1 MASLRHSAIWELVYR
16 RSLIVRV
23 LISCVFCIALITA
36 LPEGLA
42 ADEANGQVRLWPD
55 NLFGVDFVDSS
66 FGIISGYAGTILRTE
81 DGGQSWQSIYIGV
94 DELIRRISFV
104 DTEYGWAIGH
114 RGSILQTQNGGRD
127 WSVQHSE
134 TNPYLRDIHFVD
146 RDNGWVV
153 GHDATI
159 LHTKDG
165 GSTWSKESL
174 IGFKGRDLP
183 RLHGVF
189 ASNPNSAVLV
199 GEFGVVAQT
208 DDGGTT
214 WYVHNSPTKKTLL
227 DVAGKADSLVAV
239 GLDGTAISI
248 SSAPQA
254 ADSITSNLTI
264 ESLETGTTEHFL
276 AIALASDT
284 GFIAAGRSVVVL
296 ISDKTVSH
304 LMPDANIQLP
314 FTWFGGVDV
323 LDDGTFWLVGIR
335 GTIARGD
342 VTTRSFKEALAL
354 GRSDAISVLSNR
366 WESAK

>member
-1 MASLRHSAIWELVYR
+1 MARLRHSAIWKLVYR
-16 RSLIVRV
+16 RSLIGRA
-23 LISCVFCIALITA
+23 LITCVFCVALLGSTTQV
-36 LPEGLA
+36 LS
-42 ADEANGQVRLWPD
+42 ADDAKEQLRLWPD

-94 DELIRRISFV
+94 DELIRRISMV

-114 RGSILQTQNGGRD
+114 RGSILRTEDGGQN
-127 WSVQHSE
+127 WSVLHGE
-134 TNPYLRDIHFVD
+134 PNTYLRDVHFLD
-146 RDNGWVV
+146 RDTGWVV
-153 GHDATI
+153 GHNATI

-174 IGFKGRDLP
+174 TGFKGRDQP

-189 ASNPNSAVLV
+189 ALSAVAAVLV

-214 WYVHNSPTKKTLL
+214 WYVHNSPTTKTLL
-227 DVAGKADSLVAV
+227 DVVGMADSLVAV

-248 SSAPQA
+248 SLAPQA
-254 ADSITSNLTI
+254 ADSVTPKLTI

-276 AIALASDT
+276 AIAPASDAE
-284 GFIAAGRSVVVL
+284 FVAAGRSVVAL
-296 ISDKTVSH
+296 INKKTVSP
-304 LMPDANIQLP
+304 LMPHASIQLP

-323 LDDGTFWLVGIR
+323 LDDGTLWLAGIR
-335 GTIARGD
+335 GKIARGE